1 MVYVFGI
8 DIPLMELLF
17 VYSFLTFYVLI
28 LVFLELRKLNKLI
41 RMEKGDI
48 QLIEDKSESPLDK
61 FLSQAHKQGH
71 SKGEVRKMLIDK
83 GWDKKKVNELLLKY

>member
-1 MVYVFGI
+1 
-8 DIPLMELLF
+8 
-17 VYSFLTFYVLI
+17 
-28 LVFLELRKLNKLI
+28 
-41 RMEKGDI
+41 MEKGDI